1 MNRTL
6 AALIPVAIA
15 ITTIAPL
22 TGAEAG
28 AQAAAQST
36 ARTAAPS
43 TRATVAVSLTAP
55 QGVQGVMPLTIKID
69 YGQPHLRGRRLHT
82 PDLVPLDSVWRLGA
96 NATTMLETD
105 TDLVL
110 GGRRLAKGKYA
121 LWALPTTAGWKL
133 IVSSNIGAEAGTY
146 AAAQDVA
153 RIDLRRR
160 ALTSPVESFSMWLVP
175 SRDPG
180 TPAGVLRFAWG
191 DVELSVDWSAPGA

>member
-1 MNRTL
+1 MNRTFARSTFAL
-6 AALIPVAIA
+6 ALVAVTA
-15 ITTIAPL
+15 TSAH
-22 TGAEAG
+22 
-28 AQAAAQST
+28 AQAAATIQ
-36 ARTAAPS
+36 AAGRTAQPS

-55 QGVQGVMPLTIKID
+55 QGVQGVMPLTIQID

-96 NATTMLETD
+96 NATTMLETE
-105 TDLVL
+105 TDLVI

-121 LWALPTTAGWKL
+121 LWALPTSAGWKL
-133 IVSSNIGAEAGTY
+133 IVNSNIGAEAGTY

>member
-1 MNRTL
+1 MNRKFAGSTFAL
-6 AALIPVAIA
+6 AFIA
-15 ITTIAPL
+15 VTATSAH
-22 TGAEAG
+22 
-28 AQAAAQST
+28 AQAAATTQ
-36 ARTAAPS
+36 APGRAAQPS

-96 NATTMLETD
+96 NATTMLETE
-105 TDLVL
+105 TDLVI

-121 LWALPTTAGWKL
+121 LWALPTSAGWKL
-133 IVSSNIGAEAGTY
+133 IVSSNIGADAGTY
-146 AAAQDVA
+146 AVAQDVA

-160 ALTSPVESFSMWLVP
+160 ALTAPVESFSMWLIP

>member
-1 MNRTL
+1 MNRMFARSTFAL
-6 AALIPVAIA
+6 ALVAVTA
-15 ITTIAPL
+15 TTAH
-22 TGAEAG
+22 
-28 AQAAAQST
+28 AQAAATMQ
-36 ARTAAPS
+36 AAGRAAQPS

-69 YGQPHLRGRRLHT
+69 YGQPRLRGRRLHT

-96 NATTMLETD
+96 NATTMLETE
-105 TDLVL
+105 TDLVI
-110 GGRRLAKGKYA
+110 GGQRLAKGKYA
-121 LWALPTTAGWKL
+121 LWALPTAAGWKL
-133 IVSSNIGAEAGTY
+133 IVNSNIGADAGTY

-160 ALTSPVESFSMWLVP
+160 ALTAPVESFSMWLIP